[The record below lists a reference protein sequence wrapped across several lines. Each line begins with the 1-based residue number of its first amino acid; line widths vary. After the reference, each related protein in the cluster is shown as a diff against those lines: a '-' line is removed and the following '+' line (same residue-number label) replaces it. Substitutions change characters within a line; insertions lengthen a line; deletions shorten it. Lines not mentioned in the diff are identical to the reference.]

1 VSMLNPQEVGSS
13 ERKFPQTFPK

>member
-1 VSMLNPQEVGSS
+1 MLNPQEVGSS